1 MTLHGVVNL
10 VLKVIFPLFE
20 GDKSVLENIV
30 VVQSQAESLF
40 WAEEAR
46 RGEPEVCLT
55 GGRV

>member
-1 MTLHGVVNL
+1 M

>member
-1 MTLHGVVNL
+1 MTLHGVLNL
-10 VLKVIFPLFE
+10 VLKVIFLLFE

-40 WAEEAR
+40 WAKQAGRE
-46 RGEPEVCLT
+46 EPEVCLT